1 MHVQI
6 LLALWLVSKY
16 LLQIPEECLS
26 FRRGDH
32 ASHRHTI
39 EVRPS
44 FELAAC
50 SDRIAARLALSF
62 EVWVWDRVL
71 STELLDLT
79 VSLQED
85 DWTVEQDYDQQ
96 VDVDVDFHVFD
107 RLVIAAVM
115 GITRADQAELIDRV
129 VDHSYHVQSEEQD
142 EQQKVLMV
150 LVAQAIVDESAVM
163 VETLHALVTVIT
175 VHGVFRS
182 QILAINT
189 DVIQV
194 ELLVNESFD
203 QAEEVFLKRDVAW
216 IDQSE
221 AVEED

>member
-1 MHVQI
+1 M
-6 LLALWLVSKY
+6 
-16 LLQIPEECLS
+16 
-26 FRRGDH
+26 
-32 ASHRHTI
+32 
-39 EVRPS
+39 
-44 FELAAC
+44 
-50 SDRIAARLALSF
+50 
-62 EVWVWDRVL
+62 
-71 STELLDLT
+71 
-79 VSLQED
+79 
-85 DWTVEQDYDQQ
+85 
-96 VDVDVDFHVFD
+96 
-107 RLVIAAVM
+107 
-115 GITRADQAELIDRV
+115 

-142 EQQKVLMV
+142 EQQEVLMV

-216 IDQSE
+216 IDQS
-221 AVEED
+221 